1 MSNEIA
7 LQQDTDVAEVPQ
19 ISASTG
25 SLVMDIAGM
34 ERIYALAET
43 MAAGRATVPKHLQ
56 NNPADCM
63 AVVMQAVQWGMNPY
77 VVAQKTHLVNGT
89 LGYEAQLVNAVVQSS
104 GAIVGRFHYEYQ
116 GEGQTLSCRVGAVI
130 AGEQEITWNEWLCI
144 KQITTQNSPLWK
156 TNPKQQLGYLQ
167 VKNWARAYK
176 PGAILGVYTSDELY
190 DMPAPAGRNM
200 GSAEVVGPSADL
212 LAQANAAAEQGVA
225 AYQDFFQN
233 TSKENRK
240 ALAGEHDAL
249 KKKAQASDAAR
260 TVDNKPAAQAQTDA
274 VDVDFV
280 AEMDKAEAAQQQA
293 GDDGQYVPE

>member
-7 LQQDTDVAEVPQ
+7 LQQEKTVAEVSQ

-56 NNPADCM
+56 NNAADCM

-116 GEGQTLSCRVGAVI
+116 GEGQTLACRVGAVI

-144 KQITTQNSPLWK
+144 KQVTTQNSPLWK

-200 GSAEVVGPSADL
+200 GSADIVGPSAEL
-212 LAQANAAAEQGVA
+212 LQQANAAAEQGVA

-249 KKKAQASDAAR
+249 KKKAQAADAAR
-260 TVDNKPAAQAQTDA
+260 TVDNKPATQAQTDA

-280 AEMDKAEAAQQQA
+280 AAMDEADAKQQA
-293 GDDGQYVPE
+293 GDDGDYVPQ

>member
-7 LQQDTDVAEVPQ
+7 LQQETAVAEVSQ

-25 SLVMDIAGM
+25 SLVMDTGGM
-34 ERIYALAET
+34 DRIYALAET

-104 GAIVGRFHYEYQ
+104 GAIVGRFHYEYR
-116 GEGQTLSCRVGAVI
+116 GEGEKLECRVGAVI
-130 AGEQEITWNEWLCI
+130 AGEQDITWNEWLCMAS
-144 KQITTQNSPLWK
+144 ITTKNSPLWK
-156 TNPKQQLGYLQ
+156 TNPKQQMGYLQ

-190 DMPAPAGRNM
+190 DMPAAGGRNM
-200 GSAEVVGPSADL
+200 GSPEVVEPSADL
-212 LAQANAAAEQGVA
+212 LKQANAAAEQGVA
-225 AYQDFFQN
+225 AYQQFFQN

-240 ALAGEHDAL
+240 SLAGDHDAL
-249 KKKAQASDAAR
+249 KKKAQAADAAR

-280 AEMDKAEAAQQQA
+280 AAMDEAEGKQQA
-293 GDDGQYVPE
+293 GDDSYVPE

>member
-7 LQQDTDVAEVPQ
+7 LQQENAVAEVSQ

-56 NNPADCM
+56 NNAADCM

-116 GEGQTLSCRVGAVI
+116 GEGQTLACRVGAVI

-144 KQITTQNSPLWK
+144 KQVTTQNSPLWK

-190 DMPAPAGRNM
+190 DMPAAGGRNM
-200 GSAEVVGPSADL
+200 GGAEIVGPSSEL
-212 LAQANAAAEQGVA
+212 LEQANAAAEQGVA
-225 AYQDFFQN
+225 AYQQFFQN

-249 KKKAQASDAAR
+249 KRKAQAADAAR
-260 TVDNKPAAQAQTDA
+260 TVDNKPATQAQSDA

-280 AEMDKAEAAQQQA
+280 AEMDKAEAAQQA
-293 GDDGQYVPE
+293 GDDDYVPQ

>member
-7 LQQDTDVAEVPQ
+7 LQQETDAAEVPQ

-56 NNPADCM
+56 SNPADCM

-116 GEGQTLSCRVGAVI
+116 GEGQTLACRVGAVI

-144 KQITTQNSPLWK
+144 KQVTTQNSPLWK

-200 GSAEVVGPSADL
+200 GSAEVVGPSAEL
-212 LAQANAAAEQGVA
+212 LHQANAAAEQGVA

-249 KKKAQASDAAR
+249 KKKAQAADAAR

-274 VDVDFV
+274 VDVNFV
-280 AEMDKAEAAQQQA
+280 ADMDKAEAAQQA
-293 GDDGQYVPE
+293 GDDQYVPE